1 MERSEIATAALSRS
15 DRYLREVVEAI
26 PLCPFARR
34 CRAEG
39 KLHRRVLLPE
49 DDAAAALRELEAA
62 PAAEVEVA
70 LFLFPL
76 AERGSLEAAR
86 AFESFTACLRERTA
100 VFYCVAF
107 HPDLP
112 KDLRDAARAVP
123 FFRRSPDPTVQLV
136 RRSIL
141 DAVRGTAD
149 DRYLDPA
156 TVEKLAAADLAQL
169 PAPQASLSARIGEA
183 NLAAALREAPVGL
196 EPAPPRP
203 TIDNAEAASAPS
215 RAAPHRCPGVP

>member
-15 DRYLREVVEAI
+15 DRYLREVVEAL

-34 CRAEG
+34 CREEG

-49 DDAAAALRELEAA
+49 DDPAVALGELEASSA
-62 PAAEVEVA
+62 SEVEVA
-70 LFLFPL
+70 LLLFPL
-76 AERGSLEAAR
+76 APRGSLDAAR
-86 AFESFTACLRERTA
+86 AFEVFAARLRERTA

-141 DAVRGTAD
+141 DAVRGAD
-149 DRYLDPA
+149 GDRYLDPTA
-156 TVEKLAAADLAQL
+156 LEKLAAADLARL
-169 PAPQASLSARIGEA
+169 VRCAPQASLSARIGEA
-183 NLAAALREAPVGL
+183 NHAAALRERL
-196 EPAPPRP
+196 TDKEPR
-203 TIDNAEAASAPS
+203 AEIESVEPS
-215 RAAPHRCPGVP
+215 